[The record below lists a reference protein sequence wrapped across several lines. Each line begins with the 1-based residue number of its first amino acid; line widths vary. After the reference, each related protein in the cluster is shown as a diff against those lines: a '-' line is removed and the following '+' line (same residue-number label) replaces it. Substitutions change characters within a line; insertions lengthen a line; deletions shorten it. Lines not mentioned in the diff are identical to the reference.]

1 MRSWLGGCFRRHPLL
16 RDALVWV
23 IPALVFGAVLR
34 LLLMSYS
41 PYAYWGSDSR
51 SYFGF
56 ANGVISEFYFSLNE
70 KRRYLYPIFL
80 LPISLLPGGVL
91 RWLPWIQ
98 MLLGLA
104 ALVPLAYTV
113 RRIFRQWKWWIVPIT
128 LIYAGMPIMIWY
140 EHELLADSIFF
151 DCAVWMLGGWAAWI
165 SQRNLDRARQLF
177 WWFFVPFAIF
187 VLTKPSA
194 KFYWP
199 GILLALVIVAAW
211 RTLKWKEWVA
221 IAALFGAGLTVG
233 DPDQGAWL
241 LYTSSFPL
249 TRMDTPLHAEYKQ
262 EIRDL
267 VELKRARI
275 DSYDEEDMDV
285 HNFLRSPED
294 HPERPKWQALAKDKA
309 KMERIY
315 KDIAMEGIK
324 SRPDLFL
331 YIALLRLAG
340 SCNPADFEEK
350 HFQATYFADKF
361 DDAYTQKRNSQPMI
375 RNAFWISRDAP
386 FPTLEEFRRWV
397 SPKPDSAAAA
407 WLVNYARNYQQAG
420 ELVKRPSG
428 KGKSLLNYRLTALG
442 WWLLLGII
450 ASLIPPYLRPLGVWS
465 IIVGSN
471 VVAVYMVGIEHVR
484 YFAPVW
490 PVLVVLLA
498 VVPDIVVTR
507 IRAMRK

>member
-1 MRSWLGGCFRRHPLL
+1 VVEFFRRHPLL
-16 RDALVWV
+16 RDALIWV
-23 IPALVFGAVLR
+23 IPALVFGAALR
-34 LLLMSYS
+34 LMLMSYS

-56 ANGVISEFYFSLNE
+56 ANGVLSDFYFSLNE

-80 LPISLLPGGVL
+80 LPVAALPGGVL

-98 MLLGLA
+98 ALLGLL
-104 ALVPLAYTV
+104 ALLPLAYTV
-113 RRIFRQWKWWIVPIT
+113 RRVFGQWKWFIIPIT

-151 DCAVWMLGGWAAWI
+151 DCAVWMLGGWVAWV
-165 SQRNLDRARQLF
+165 SQANSARARALF

-199 GILLALVIVAAW
+199 GLLIALVLVAAW
-211 RTLKWKEWVA
+211 RTLRWKEWAA
-221 IAALFGAGLTVG
+221 IAALFLVGLTVG

-241 LYTSSFPL
+241 VYTSSFPL
-249 TRMDTPLHAEYKQ
+249 TRLDTPLHAEYKA

-267 VELKRARI
+267 VELKHSRL
-275 DSYDEEDMDV
+275 DHYDEEDMDV

-294 HPERPKWQALAKDKA
+294 HPERPLWQALSKDKA
-309 KMERIY
+309 KMEKVY
-315 KDIAMEGIK
+315 KDIAMEGIR

-331 YIALLRLAG
+331 YFALKRLAG
-340 SCNPADFEEK
+340 SCNPDDFEVK
-350 HFQATYFADKF
+350 HFRAAYFAEKF
-361 DDAYTQKRNSQPMI
+361 EDAYTQKRNNQTMI
-375 RNAFWISRDAP
+375 RTAFAIPRKAP
-386 FPTLEEFRRWV
+386 FPSFEEFKRWV
-397 SPKPDSAAAA
+397 APRPDSRAAM
-407 WLVNYARNYQQAG
+407 WLITYADRYQKAG
-420 ELVKRPSG
+420 ELVKRPTG
-428 KGKSLLNYRLTALG
+428 GNQSLLDYRLTILG

-450 ASLIPPYLRPLGVWS
+450 ASLFPPYLRTLGVWS
-465 IIVGSN
+465 ILVGGN
-471 VVAVYMVGIEHVR
+471 VVMVYMVGIEHVR

-498 VVPDIVVTR
+498 VLPDTIVTR
-507 IRAMRK
+507 IRAAKR